1 MRILIFHYT
10 IEENTK
16 RRTVMAFDGITT
28 KAVIAELQ
36 QQLIGGK
43 VNKVFQPTKH
53 EIVISIYNQANYT
66 LLLSANPD
74 YCRLH
79 LTNHTKP
86 NPQNA
91 PNFCM
96 LLRKYLVG
104 GKIVDIS
111 NYDLER
117 TVQIKLECYNEL
129 NDLVIRK
136 LFIQI
141 MSRQSNV
148 ILTNDKNVII
158 DSLRHAEDCLP
169 AHPFEFV
176 KISKKSFLEWQSEQD
191 FIELVRNQNLL
202 QVLPNTF
209 IGFSKT
215 FVKATLQILNI
226 NEENA
231 QDMDLS
237 RIYRYLKSI
246 VSNFGTKNILLQAFE
261 KDYSIAEGSAEQSI
275 NSSLDEFYN
284 QKEQK
289 STFLASRNNLLHIV
303 SNNLKKV
310 SKKLE
315 NINKKLEECENME
328 TYRIYGELLTAN
340 LYKINRDENGQEITV
355 ENYYENN
362 VPITIPLNHKINV
375 QKNIE
380 QYFKKYNK
388 LKNALVIV
396 GQQKKEAEKELDYIE
411 SIVFSLENAK
421 SVDDIVDVYAEISEN
436 VMTKKEIAKK
446 QKNKVSKKK
455 PKEKEIVLQSQEIDS
470 FTVYIGKNNVQNDY
484 LSLKFA
490 NKNDLWFHTQKIHG
504 SHVLLRNPENVE
516 VSDEVLMECAK
527 LAKENSKGKMSSNVA
542 VDYCKA
548 KYVKKSPGAKP
559 GLVIYTNYKTIFV
572 K

>member
-191 FIELVRNQNLL
+191 FIELARNQNLL

-315 NINKKLEECENME
+315 NINKKLEECENMD

-340 LYKINRDENGQEITV
+340 LYKINSSENWQEITV

-362 VPITIPLNHKINV
+362 VPITIPLDHKINV